1 MLASWPKVHLF
12 FFLFFSLVAKNV
24 MKLFGFVAPNL
35 QSTNF
40 VGWCA
45 EDKKCI
51 IGGSQFG
58 NYGM

>member
-1 MLASWPKVHLF
+1 
-12 FFLFFSLVAKNV
+12 V